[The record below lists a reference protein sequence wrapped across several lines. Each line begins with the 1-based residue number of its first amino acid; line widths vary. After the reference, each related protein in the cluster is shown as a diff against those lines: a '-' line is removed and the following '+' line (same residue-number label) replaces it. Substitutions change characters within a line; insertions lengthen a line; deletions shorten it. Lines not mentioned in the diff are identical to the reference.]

1 MPSAVDHGHTVL
13 AAIIPDRRDLLDKA
27 LRHIQIDYFVD
38 PLQRNIF
45 TMLERYFEVTGA
57 VLSRAALADILA
69 RSRAD
74 AGKVLAYGETYD
86 LLASSTVDDADFGW
100 SLEQLRE
107 LAAER
112 ATGVALTQAMEIL
125 TRGAHTDKGDLV
137 RGHAEAR
144 AHIMRAM
151 ADIDRDLS
159 TLDAPEGDMRDEAD
173 DILADYAERKAA
185 RATGTSVGI
194 EFGIPSLDARTGGIN
209 PGDLVLAAAYTSE
222 GKTSLMVQLAWH
234 AIVNQR
240 RNVVILTTETV
251 RSQVRRRLI
260 ARHSCLDA
268 FGAPGGL
275 NSRDIKEGRLNADQ
289 EYALSRVVADF
300 STNSGYGRA
309 YIAQIPRA
317 ATMGYVESKLMR
329 IHHGMRI
336 DLVIMDYLALLRPD
350 RRRQSE
356 REELVGILKE
366 AKQLTTS
373 FNDGAGVPLVSPWQV
388 GRLARAEAERV
399 GYYSS
404 SAITAETAEASN
416 SPDLIVS
423 LLAPLDCES
432 RIAALKMQI
441 LKARDGEK
449 VSPLDVSVDYATS
462 RFFVPSARPDGP
474 GTLFTDFGL

>member
-13 AAIIPDRRDLLDKA
+13 AAIIPARRDLLDKA
-27 LRHIQIDYFVD
+27 LRHIQPDYFVD

-45 TMLERYFEVTGA
+45 TMLERYYEVTGA
-57 VLSRAALADILA
+57 VLSRAALADILG

-86 LLASSTVDDADFGW
+86 LLAQSTVDDADFGW

-107 LAAER
+107 LAADR
-112 ATGVALTQAMEIL
+112 ATGTALTQAMEIL
-125 TRGAHTDKGDLV
+125 TRGAQNDKGELL

-144 AHIMRAM
+144 AHVLRAI

-159 TLDAPEGDMRDEAD
+159 IHDAPEGDMRDEAD
-173 DILADYAERKAA
+173 DILADYAARKAA
-185 RATGTSVGI
+185 RAAGTSVGI

-209 PGDLVLAAAYTSE
+209 RGDLVLAAAYTSE
-222 GKTSLMVQLAWH
+222 GKTSLMVQLAWN
-234 AIVNQR
+234 AIVNQG
-240 RNVVILTTETV
+240 RNVVVLTTETV
-251 RSQVRRRLI
+251 RDQVRRRLI
-260 ARHSCLDA
+260 ARHSCLEP
-268 FGAPGGL
+268 FGCGGL
-275 NSRDIKEGRLNADQ
+275 NSRDIKEGRLSADQ
-289 EYALSRVVADF
+289 EHALSRVVADF
-300 STNSGYGRA
+300 SHNPGYGCA
-309 YIAQIPRA
+309 YIAQVPRA
-317 ATMGYVESKLMR
+317 ATMSYVESKLLR
-329 IHHGMRI
+329 IQHTMPI

-423 LLAPLDCES
+423 LLAPLDSES
-432 RIAALKMQI
+432 RVVSLKMQI
-441 LKARDGEK
+441 LKARDAEK

-462 RFFVPSARPDGP
+462 RFFVPSARSDG
-474 GTLFTDFGL
+474 GNTLFADFGL